1 MSEHKTILIT
11 GATSGIGRAT
21 SRQLLKQG
29 HHIIAVGRDFSK
41 FEDEYERLT
50 KIVIDFSDIK
60 TLPEK
65 LKALSKKHKD
75 VDTVICCAGQGQF
88 GSLEEFSF
96 EQIQTLMDVNFTS
109 QAFVTRAF
117 LPGLKR
123 LKRGDLIFMGSESA
137 LSGGRRGAIYCA
149 SKFALRGMAQALREE
164 CARSQVR
171 ITVINPGMVKTE
183 FFDELSFAPGDN
195 ELNYIEPEDVADAVS
210 LVIHARPGTV
220 FDEINLSPLKKVIQF
235 NKSSK
240 HRD

>member
-1 MSEHKTILIT
+1 MSEQKNILIT

-21 SRQLLKQG
+21 SRQLLRQG

-41 FEDEYERLT
+41 FDDEHTRLT

-65 LKALSKKHKD
+65 LKTLSKQHSNI
-75 VDTVICCAGQGQF
+75 DTIICCAGQGQF
-88 GSLEEFSF
+88 GSLEEFSYL
-96 EQIQTLMDVNFTS
+96 QIQALMDVNFTS
-109 QAFVTRAF
+109 QAFVVRAF

-183 FFDELSFAPGDN
+183 FFNELSFAPGDN
-195 ELNYIEPEDVADAVS
+195 ELNYIEPEDVADTVS
-210 LVIHARPGTV
+210 MVIHARPGTV

-235 NKSSK
+235 NKN
-240 HRD
+240 